1 LGRSLKPAKT
11 SDSREVRYRAEIDG
25 LRAIAVMLV
34 IGFHARV
41 GLVPS
46 SAAQWIGKHVSN
58 SLAFSLLRGP
68 QGGFIG
74 VDIFFVISGF
84 LISGILL
91 REQATNTF
99 SIVKFYERR
108 VRRIFP
114 ALIAIL
120 LFVFVVGYFAA
131 TPPEMVNLAKSTL
144 SATFSVANIYFW
156 KNSGY
161 FEALSAS
168 KPLLHTWSLAVEE
181 QFYLFFP
188 VFLLLVH
195 RFLGKYLKATV
206 ALLAIASFVASV
218 IGTYVNPTAAFYLP
232 QTRAWELLMG
242 TMVALGII
250 RPPSS
255 QLSRNLVAF
264 AGLGLILFAA
274 TRYTDTIR
282 FPGAHALVPCL
293 GAACIIVADT
303 TGHSLVGRLLS
314 TRPFVFVGLISYSLY
329 LWHWPLLLIDRY
341 EYFPGIHLAKPW
353 LLLVML
359 IAATLSWRFVEQP
372 FRVGP
377 LKLPR
382 PQLFA
387 TSAVTVVLI
396 SAASIWAIASH
407 GFPSRFTEE
416 ELRLAYYPQTGPTAA
431 QWGNGCFASVDLAS
445 VHPSC
450 FAESATQ
457 PNYLLFGDSHAA
469 HLWYGLSTVFPDI
482 HFLEATASSCR
493 PLLLSIR
500 SSQDA
505 FCRRLVNTVLHE
517 FLPNH
522 HVEAVILSDAWN
534 GNDIEPLGDTIAY
547 LHSINVRVYV
557 VGPMVFYDQPLP
569 NLLIRVIR
577 TGHTTILSRHL
588 VRSDAAYQS
597 FDNALAETALKNG
610 AARYLS
616 LHNLL
621 CREAVCA
628 VYGSPGIPLQFD
640 ESHLTNEGS
649 LLVAQRLK
657 DSRELP

>member
-1 LGRSLKPAKT
+1 MNSSKT
-11 SDSREVRYRAEIDG
+11 AESREIRYRAEIDG
-25 LRAIAVMLV
+25 LRAVAVLLV
-34 IGFHARV
+34 IGFHAKV
-41 GLVPS
+41 GFVPQS
-46 SAAQWIGKHVSN
+46 TAQWIGKHISN
-58 SLAFSLLRGP
+58 SVAFALLQGP
-68 QGGFIG
+68 PGGFIG

-84 LISGILL
+84 LISGILI
-91 REQATNTF
+91 REQATHTF

-114 ALIAIL
+114 ALMGIL
-120 LFVFVVGYFAA
+120 IFVCVVGYFAF
-131 TPPEMVNLAKSTL
+131 TPPELVNLAKSAL
-144 SATFSVANIYFW
+144 SATFSAANIYFW

-188 VFLLLVH
+188 LFLLLLH
-195 RFLGKYLKATV
+195 RFVRKYLKAV
-206 ALLAIASFVASV
+206 IVLLAIASFVASV
-218 IGTYVNPTAAFYLP
+218 IGTYMNPTGAFYLP
-232 QTRAWELLMG
+232 QYRAWELLTG
-242 TMVALGII
+242 TVLALDII

-255 QLSRNLVAF
+255 KLSRNLIAF

-274 TRYTDTIR
+274 IRYTDSVR

-314 TRPFVFVGLISYSLY
+314 KKPIVFIGLISYSLY

-377 LKLPR
+377 LRLPR

-387 TSAVTVVLI
+387 TSAATVVLI
-396 SAASIWAIASH
+396 SAACIWAIASH
-407 GFPSRFTEE
+407 GFPSRLTEE
-416 ELRLAYYPQTGPTAA
+416 EVGLAYYPQTGPTTA
-431 QWGNGCFASVDLAS
+431 QWGNGCFASATLAS
-445 VHPSC
+445 IYPSC
-450 FAESATQ
+450 LAESPNR

-469 HLWYGLSTVFPDI
+469 HLWYGLSTIFPGV
-482 HFLEATASSCR
+482 HFMEATASNCK
-493 PLLLSIR
+493 PLLSTVR
-500 SSQDA
+500 NSQDA
-505 FCRRLVNTVLHE
+505 FCRKLVDTVLHE

-522 HVEAVILSDAWN
+522 RVEAVILSDAWT
-534 GNDIEPLGDTIAY
+534 GTDVGPLGETVAY

-557 VGPMVFYDQPLP
+557 VGPIVIYDQPLP

-577 TGHTTILSRHL
+577 TGDTTILTRH
-588 VRSDAAYQS
+588 SSAPTPPTS
-597 FDNALAETALKNG
+597 PSTANWQKP
-610 AARYLS
+610 R
-616 LHNLL
+616 
-621 CREAVCA
+621 
-628 VYGSPGIPLQFD
+628 
-640 ESHLTNEGS
+640 
-649 LLVAQRLK
+649 
-657 DSRELP
+657 